1 MENVFIKNANVIKK
15 VELTKEILNK
25 LNAGYEESLNINASL
40 GAEAEGLEA
49 EIKEIKSNINA
60 LETQKEDLQQLISK
74 GNAGLGVKLI
84 EGTRKVIELKKELEL
99 KEETL
104 KEFRQL
110 EENNLTNLINS
121 SFQEF
126 IDSGE
131 LVEEFNGNI
140 NNLALKLYSHLYQ
153 AFETVQEMQKLEKEY
168 TKTCVEIYNYNG
180 IDKDFSGTFNAN
192 SSINSVKQN
201 FPTPNSHQ
209 NNFNRDNMLPFI
221 NGLENAPQ
229 NKALKLYK

>member
-15 VELTKEILNK
+15 VELTKDILSK
-25 LNAGYEESLNINASL
+25 LIAGYNESLTLNESL

-49 EIKEIKSNINA
+49 EIKDIKNNIHA
-60 LETQKEDLQQLISK
+60 LEIQKGDLQQLISK
-74 GNAGLGVKLI
+74 GNAGLGAKLL
-84 EGTRKVIELKKELEL
+84 EGTKKVIELKKELEL

-104 KEFRQL
+104 KEFRVL
-110 EENNLTNLINS
+110 EESNLTNLINS
-121 SFQEF
+121 SFEEF
-126 IDSGE
+126 IKSGE
-131 LVEEFNGNI
+131 LVEEFKGNI

-180 IDKDFSGTFNAN
+180 ITKDFSGTFNTNIAI
-192 SSINSVKQN
+192 SSVKQN
-201 FPTPNSHQ
+201 FPTPNSHK
-209 NNFNRDNMLPFI
+209 NNFNGNNMLPFI
-221 NGLENAPQ
+221 NGLEKAPQ